1 MGWFGGFVKKVCNG
15 AKAVAS
21 NIVDGAKKVGNYVGD
36 KIEKGKNYIVEKVRE
51 IKTKVSNTAAKW
63 SGKEEADK
71 AKALYEKIEKRYNEE
86 KQSYEITVDKYSAKI
101 KEHVYNINFYKER
114 IKSELLPE
122 FIKSLEKFCD
132 FPIPESLKMEEYE
145 VETLKVEE
153 MKSKSDL
160 ISIDWDENY
169 WTNTL
174 KAIFTLGLW
183 TKKKAKDSL
192 DKVKEEEYKVEEN
205 IVKMQTEK
213 SRLADIDKALGN
225 TEYYFK
231 KVIEY
236 YEIMLVRLDNAINTL
251 YVRCLAKMHS
261 FVHQE
266 MSLRRLTRMQQKELE
281 AAVTASVCLK
291 AMMDV
296 QVLVTDK
303 FDVEKRSDEVKAH
316 YETVE
321 KEYQAA

>member
-71 AKALYEKIEKRYNEE
+71 AKALYEKIEKRYNEA
-86 KQSYEITVDKYSAKI
+86 QNQYEASVDKYSERI

-122 FIKSLEKFCD
+122 FTRAIQKFCD
-132 FPIPESLKMEEYE
+132 FALPASLQEEEYE
-145 VETLKVEE
+145 VKSLKVDDI
-153 MKSKSDL
+153 KSKKDL
-160 ISIDWDENY
+160 ISIDWDEHY
-169 WTNTL
+169 WKNTL
-174 KAIFTLGLW
+174 KAFFSLGFL
-183 TKKKAKDSL
+183 TR
-192 DKVKEEEYKVEEN
+192 KEAHESMLRVQDEEKKVEEN
-205 IVKMQTEK
+205 IAKMKAEK
-213 SRLADIDKALGN
+213 KRLECIDKALGN
-225 TEYYFK
+225 VEYYFQ

-236 YEIMLVRLDNAINTL
+236 YEIMLVRIDNAINTL
-251 YVRCLAKMHS
+251 YVRCLTKMHS

-266 MSLRRLTRMQQKELE
+266 MSLRRLSRMQQKELE

-291 AMMDV
+291 EMMNV
-296 QVLVTDK
+296 QVLVTDQLN
-303 FDVEKRSDEVKAH
+303 VEKCSDEVKIH

-321 KEYQAA
+321 KGYQAA